1 MTTPTDAKSNL
12 GANAAA
18 ATAAILLG
26 ASLVAIHVIVHDIPP
41 LTLAVLRFGLGSV
54 VLLAALVLF
63 RRDLLRVA
71 PRDVPYL
78 ALLGALFFTIF
89 PLTFNAGMQY
99 IPASR
104 GALIMATMPL
114 WTLVLGR
121 GVARERL
128 APRQIVGVMIS
139 VAGVAAVLADR
150 STTST
155 GLALG
160 DLLIVATAVCGA
172 VFNVLAKRS
181 VARYGGVTVTFYA
194 MMIGTLL
201 LVPLLLGQSVLGVRT
216 WSRETLALLA
226 FVGILGGALG
236 FTLWT
241 SALRRLSPTQV
252 AVYIN
257 LNPLTATAIA
267 ATLLHE
273 RLSLRFV
280 AGFVAVAA
288 GVFIVNWTPAARR
301 TALASP

>member
-1 MTTPTDAKSNL
+1 MTSTDAKSNL
-12 GANAAA
+12 RANAAA
-18 ATAAILLG
+18 AIAAVLLG
-26 ASLVAIHVIVHDIPP
+26 ASLVAIHVIVRDVAP
-41 LTLAVLRFGLGSV
+41 LTLAVLRFGLGSL
-54 VLLAALVLF
+54 VLFAALVLF

-78 ALLGALFFTIF
+78 ALLGVLFFTIF

-99 IPASR
+99 VPASR

-121 GVARERL
+121 GIARERL
-128 APRQIVGVMIS
+128 ALRQIAGVVIS

-150 STTST
+150 SATST
-155 GLALG
+155 ALATG
-160 DLLIVATAVCGA
+160 DLLILATALCGA
-172 VFNVLAKRS
+172 IYNVLAKRS

-194 MMIGTLL
+194 MLLGTLL
-201 LVPLLLGQSVLGVRT
+201 LVPPLLAHSALGVRT
-216 WSRETLALLA
+216 WSRETIALLA

-280 AGFVAVAA
+280 AGFMAVAA

-301 TALASP
+301 AASASP

>member
-1 MTTPTDAKSNL
+1 
-12 GANAAA
+12 
-18 ATAAILLG
+18 
-26 ASLVAIHVIVHDIPP
+26 
-41 LTLAVLRFGLGSV
+41 
-54 VLLAALVLF
+54 
-63 RRDLLRVA
+63 
-71 PRDVPYL
+71 
-78 ALLGALFFTIF
+78 
-89 PLTFNAGMQY
+89 
-99 IPASR
+99 
-104 GALIMATMPL
+104 MPL

-121 GVARERL
+121 GIARERL
-128 APRQIVGVMIS
+128 ALRQIAGVVIS

-150 STTST
+150 SATST
-155 GLALG
+155 ALATG
-160 DLLIVATAVCGA
+160 DLLILATALCGA
-172 VFNVLAKRS
+172 IYNVLAKRS

-194 MMIGTLL
+194 MLLGTLL
-201 LVPLLLGQSVLGVRT
+201 LVPPLLAHSALGVRT
-216 WSRETLALLA
+216 WSRETIALLA

-280 AGFVAVAA
+280 AGFMAVAA

-301 TALASP
+301 AASASP